1 MSDLLLDTCAVL
13 WVTQGV
19 EIKPEARK
27 AISDASTLHVSPITA
42 WEIANLVRKNRI
54 ALTMPAAR
62 WFRAAIEKLD
72 ADTPDLTIDVLTQSC
87 DLPGSPPTDP
97 ADRIIIATARETS
110 LEIVTRDAAILAY
123 SRAGHVRSR
132 EC

>member
-13 WVTQGV
+13 WVTQGI
-19 EIKPEARK
+19 EINAEARK
-27 AISDASTLHVSPITA
+27 AISDANKLHISPITA
-42 WEIANLVRKNRI
+42 WEIANLVRKNRL

-62 WFRAAIEKLD
+62 WFRTAVDKLD
-72 ADTPDLTIDVLTQSC
+72 ADTPDLTVEVLTQSC
-87 DLPGSPPTDP
+87 DLPGSPPADP